1 VPGTRTTNSTPN
13 CDAPHKCPNPG
24 CNDVIVCSHGQ
35 ELDDK
40 GCPTCDCRD
49 PCAEA
54 KCKPDETCELVPLDC
69 EGDMCPPLARCAPS
83 PQCPGGVDP
92 LQAPDD
98 SGALICGPSAAACP
112 STHACRFAPHDSR
125 PSVCCPKP
133 RTVCF
138 ESKDE
143 GSCADGQVLNTTR
156 WHFNHE
162 RNRCERFKYH
172 GCSGNHN
179 NFRTKEECNA
189 VCPGK
194 FRVVDLILVDTTNW

>member
-1 VPGTRTTNSTPN
+1 
-13 CDAPHKCPNPG
+13 
-24 CNDVIVCSHGQ
+24 
-35 ELDDK
+35 
-40 GCPTCDCRD
+40 
-49 PCAEA
+49 
-54 KCKPDETCELVPLDC
+54 
-69 EGDMCPPLARCAPS
+69 MCPPLARCAPS

-189 VCPGK
+189 VCPVEGETAK
-194 FRVVDLILVDTTNW
+194 LRKNRKSGRNPNNDQGMSQVTMYYIVCSYDIITKHR